1 MDEYAAIPSQVQK
14 HSTQWHSH
22 MLLTGASIVVTFALA
37 STATAERTFTIF
49 NQCSYTI
56 WPAIFTDLNV
66 GSAVP
71 QQARGWEQPSANV
84 THFQVPDN
92 WVSGRIWARHGCDFS
107 NGGTGPETCLTG
119 GCNGG
124 LECDPHTGTGIPPA
138 TLAEFTLGINGAADS
153 YDVSV
158 VDGHN
163 IPMKIETNQNCP
175 VAECAAD
182 LVAGCPEPLASPKDA
197 NGNTVGCKTACS
209 AGLSGYVNSPD
220 CCSGNFSTPA
230 TCPSSG
236 VQYYSYFKGKCP
248 RSYAYAFDES
258 SGTALWSCDA
268 TLKADYTI
276 TFCPES
282 S

>member
-1 MDEYAAIPSQVQK
+1 
-14 HSTQWHSH
+14 
-22 MLLTGASIVVTFALA
+22 MLLVGTSVVVTFSLA
-37 STATAERTFTIF
+37 STVAATRTFRVF
-49 NQCSYTI
+49 NKCGYTI
-56 WPAIFTDLNV
+56 WYIFTDLNV

-71 QQARGWEQPSANV
+71 NQLRGHVPWEQPASNV
-84 THFQVPDN
+84 TTFEVPDN
-92 WVSGRIWARHGCDFS
+92 WVSGRIWARHGCDFT

-124 LECDPHTGTGIPPA
+124 LECDPHTGTGVPPA

-163 IPMKIETNQNCP
+163 IPMRIDNNKNCP
-175 VAECAAD
+175 VADCAVD
-182 LVAGCPEPLASPKDA
+182 LVATCPGPLASPMDA
-197 NGNTVGCKTACS
+197 NNKAVGCKTACS
-209 AGLSGYVNSPD
+209 AGLSGYGNPD

-248 RSYAYAFDES
+248 NAYAYAFDES
-258 SGTALWSCDA
+258 SGTALWSCDSS
-268 TLKADYTI
+268 LKADYTI
-276 TFCPES
+276 TFCPDPS
-282 S
+282 